1 MTKITEQK
9 IIKPFLAS
17 KITDYSKLKYPLWMS
32 PKLDGIFVI
41 ISNGVVY
48 SRSGKPI
55 ASNYVQETFGHDKYN
70 NISGELIYGEPNAND
85 VFNKTTSFVRSKSTP
100 DGLDNKEC
108 KLYVFDYVDDNMRYV
123 ERHKEAGYIC
133 TNASY
138 FHTPMYLVVQTCVN
152 NEKEMLAMEQVYL
165 NDGYEGGMLRD
176 PNALYKHGR
185 ATEKS
190 QALMKVKRF
199 EDDEALIIGVEELM
213 HNANVQTKGV
223 FGNSE
228 RSSHKENLVPMN
240 TLGALVCETKDG
252 VVFNIGTGY
261 TQKMRD
267 DLWKMFKEGKL
278 LGEYV
283 KYKSFKIGVV
293 NAPRLPV
300 YKEIIGLRMKEDM
313 S

>member
-1 MTKITEQK
+1 MSE
-9 IIKPFLAS
+9 IIKVMLAS
-17 KITDYSKLKYPLWMS
+17 GITDYSKVKYPKFVS
-32 PKLDGIFVI
+32 PKLDGIRCVI
-41 ISNGVVY
+41 NNGAVY
-48 SRSGKPI
+48 SRSGKKI
-55 ASNYVQETFGHDKYN
+55 RSKSVQALFGRCDIN
-70 NISGELIYGEPNAND
+70 MLDGELIYGSPTAHD
-85 VFNKTTSFVRSKSTP
+85 VFNKTTSFVMSEDIP
-100 DGLDNKEC
+100 VGMDENKI
-108 KLYVFDYVDDNMRYV
+108 KLFVFDYVQDGVDFNTRNKTATALVENAQENNVPVEIVTQTYV
-123 ERHKEAGYIC
+123 QSEA
-133 TNASY
+133 
-138 FHTPMYLVVQTCVN
+138 
-152 NEKEMLAMEQVYL
+152 EMLTFEQQYL
-165 NDGYEGGMLRD
+165 SQGYEGVMLR
-176 PNALYKHGR
+176 NINGLYKPGR

-240 TLGALVCETKDG
+240 TLGALVCATKDG
-252 VVFNIGTGY
+252 VIFNIGIGY

-267 DLWKMFKEGKL
+267 DLWKMYKDGRL
-278 LGEYV
+278 VGEYV

-300 YKEIIGLRMKEDM
+300 YKEIIGLRMKEDI

>member
-1 MTKITEQK
+1 MTEIVKVMLASSIKDYDKIT
-9 IIKPFLAS
+9 
-17 KITDYSKLKYPLWMS
+17 YPKFIS
-32 PKLDGIFVI
+32 PKLDGIRCI
-41 ISNGVVY
+41 INNGVVY

-55 ASNYVQETFGHDKYN
+55 RSKIVQQLFGRQDLN
-70 NISGELIYGEPNAND
+70 MLDGELIYDSPTADN
-85 VFNKTTSFVRSKSTP
+85 VFNLTTSFVMSEDIP
-100 DGLDNKEC
+100 DGMDASKI
-108 KLYVFDYVDDNMRYV
+108 KLYVFDYVDDEQQFSQRNLVAGHLV
-123 ERHKEAGYIC
+123 EAAKWHNVPI
-133 TNASY
+133 N
-138 FHTPMYLVVQTCVN
+138 LVVQTCIN
-152 NEKEMLAMEQVYL
+152 SYEEMLTFEQQFL
-165 NDGYEGGMLRD
+165 AQGYEGAMLR
-176 PNALYKHGR
+176 NIHGLYKHGR

-228 RSSHKENLVPMN
+228 RSSHKENLVPVN
-240 TLGALVCETKDG
+240 TLGALVCATKDG
-252 VVFNIGTGY
+252 VIFNIGTGY

-267 DLWKMFKEGKL
+267 DLWKMYKDGRL
-278 LGEYV
+278 VGEYV

-300 YKEIIGLRMKEDM
+300 YKEIIGLRMKEDI